1 MSSPADYANADAGM
15 RDLLA
20 QADALLVPGKTP
32 PGPARDNLARVTA
45 EAHSVYS
52 NGAVILTDHLAR
64 LAETGARLHEAMK
77 LEDPAVRAE
86 EQKAAT
92 ARAEA
97 SQAETA
103 RINKRMDEDRAARDK
118 TTAARA
124 AEDKAATDRAMGHRS
139 APTILPAPEPAKPG
153 LMESIF
159 GPSNKPK
166 K

>member
-1 MSSPADYANADAGM
+1 MSSPPDYANADAGM

-20 QADALLVPGKTP
+20 QADALLIPGKTP
-32 PGPARDNLARVTA
+32 PGPARDNLARITA
-45 EAHSVYS
+45 EAHAVYS

-64 LAETGARLHEAMK
+64 LADAGARLHEAMK
-77 LEDPAVRAE
+77 LEDPAQKAE
-86 EQKAAT
+86 EQRAAT

-97 SQAETA
+97 DKAETA
-103 RINKRMDEDRAARDK
+103 RINKRMEEDRAARDK
-118 TTAARA
+118 TTTARA

-139 APTILPAPEPAKPG
+139 ALPIPPAEPAKPG
-153 LMESIF
+153 FMESIF